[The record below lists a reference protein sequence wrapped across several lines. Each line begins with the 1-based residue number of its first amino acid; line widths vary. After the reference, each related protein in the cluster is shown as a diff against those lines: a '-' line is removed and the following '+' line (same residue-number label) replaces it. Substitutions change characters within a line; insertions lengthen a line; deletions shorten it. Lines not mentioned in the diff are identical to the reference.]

1 MRSKPG
7 SQSTKVKAILHPD
20 GVTATAS
27 VDPSSDP
34 YASSPSCYSSDTECI
49 TEEDELHL
57 IGENPKPLLDSKAKT
72 FLILNVICLALA
84 ITWLIKQEFRLDLLG
99 TIFITLSAWTL
110 IVNCILLGRLFAR
123 IKEESLL
130 AGKPDD
136 FREYIRRVANS
147 IPATPKRNSSRQCTK
162 SRIFGAGNEPVFV

>member
-1 MRSKPG
+1 M
-7 SQSTKVKAILHPD
+7 
-20 GVTATAS
+20 
-27 VDPSSDP
+27 
-34 YASSPSCYSSDTECI
+34 
-49 TEEDELHL
+49 EEDELHL

-72 FLILNVICLALA
+72 FLILNVICLVLA

-136 FREYIRRVANS
+136 FSEYIVGS
-147 IPATPKRNSSRQCTK
+147 
-162 SRIFGAGNEPVFV
+162 